1 MILREAGDVLNDII
15 HSEILKHSNHD
26 LKLNLHKFN
35 IEVQINN
42 INPSLIMDVYQVN
55 YSHYKT

>member
-42 INPSLIMDVYQVN
+42 IDYGCLSSQLLALQNIR
-55 YSHYKT
+55 